1 MAPRSAAPPPSAP
14 DRHARGPAPAD
25 PPRQGRP
32 GRQGELGIP
41 RGKRAAT
48 CPGRVSTRTD
58 PWPGF
63 TASIASAVIEMLA
76 ASAPAARWCADRH
89 SGGDPAH
96 GLRGDGSAARAVSAV
111 QPTRPACGEGE
122 RRAVAGNA
130 GRAACTQIPRQVQR
144 APVAGCTHCCRRK
157 VVWEP
162 MPRWDIECCAVQHWF
177 VLTAG
182 RWSDSVGPPAHLG
195 RFLTE
200 LGGASRCRPFFGA
213 AFPPCYGQRLVSHR
227 PRCFAAISPAIHGA
241 LSTTPATN
249 AALWAER
256 QGRPRQKFPGRLWR
270 VHSRCRLP
278 IL

>member
-1 MAPRSAAPPPSAP
+1 
-14 DRHARGPAPAD
+14 
-25 PPRQGRP
+25 
-32 GRQGELGIP
+32 
-41 RGKRAAT
+41 
-48 CPGRVSTRTD
+48 
-58 PWPGF
+58 
-63 TASIASAVIEMLA
+63 MLA

-200 LGGASRCRPFFGA
+200 LGGASRCRPFLVLPSRRATASAWFRTGLDVLPQLA
-213 AFPPCYGQRLVSHR
+213 RRSMARCPLRPPRTPPYGRR
-227 PRCFAAISPAIHGA
+227 GKADR
-241 LSTTPATN
+241 
-249 AALWAER
+249 
-256 QGRPRQKFPGRLWR
+256 GRRSPGRLWR